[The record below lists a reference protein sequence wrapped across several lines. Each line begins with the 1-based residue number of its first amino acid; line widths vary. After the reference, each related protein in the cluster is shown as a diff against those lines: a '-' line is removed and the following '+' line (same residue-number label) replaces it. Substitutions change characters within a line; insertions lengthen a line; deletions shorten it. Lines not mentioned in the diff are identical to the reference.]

1 MKKFNLEKVIYMEY
15 IFFYVS
21 MFLTIMLF
29 FICTYFKKPSLPSII
44 IGLTSIG
51 YSFISDLT
59 FGDRLKLFYYIT
71 PQKSTLYII
80 LAGVFIYS
88 FYNIIY
94 TMFLPESNPLI
105 YTIFWIIGMLMLEY
119 LSLIARTV
127 VFTGWKMFP
136 WSIILYMVSYLWIYS
151 FYKYLLNKIP
161 VSKNY

>member
-1 MKKFNLEKVIYMEY
+1 MEY

-21 MFLTIMLF
+21 MFIAIILF
-29 FICTYFKKPSLPSII
+29 FFCTHFKKPSLPIII

-59 FGDRLKLFYYIT
+59 IGDRLKLFYYIT
-71 PQKSTLYII
+71 PQKFTLYII
-80 LAGVFIYS
+80 LAGVFIYP
-88 FYNIIY
+88 FCNMIY
-94 TMFLPESNPLI
+94 TMFLPERKPLI
-105 YTIFWIIGMLMLEY
+105 YTIFWIIGMLLFEY
-119 LSLIARTV
+119 LSVIAKTV

-161 VSKNY
+161 VSKHS